1 MQRNSLS
8 SATIVSQIN
17 NIDIVLY
24 KGDITFVEEIAIAN
38 AANSSLLGGGGVDGA
53 IHYRAGKQLKQ
64 ECWEIFKKEKGCKPG
79 HAKITSGGNLPA
91 QYVIH
96 TVGPVWH
103 NGVRNEDIVLGNC
116 YKNSIIVAEKNKISG
131 LIFPSISTGIFGY
144 PVEKAAEV
152 SKIAVSSALENSKF
166 LKRVGW
172 CLFDRVTYMAY
183 EKAWST
189 K

>member
-1 MQRNSLS
+1 MQISNLS
-8 SATIVSQIN
+8 SPTIVSQIN
-17 NIDIVLY
+17 KCDVVLY
-24 KGDITFVEEIAIAN
+24 KGDITLVEEVAIAN

-79 HAKITSGGNLPA
+79 HAKITSGGNLA
-91 QYVIH
+91 AKYVIH

-116 YKNSIIVAEKNKISG
+116 YANSIVVAEKNKING

-144 PVEKAAEV
+144 PIEKAADV
-152 SKIAVSSALENSKF
+152 SKIAVTNILQNVRF

-172 CLFDRVTYMAY
+172 CLFDKVTYMAY
-183 EKAWST
+183 EKAWSN